1 MQRSNQHGPTA
12 DARTRALERFT
23 RLAGAAPTVI
33 ARAPGRVNLIG
44 EHTDYSEGFVL
55 PVAVNADLV
64 ICARARA
71 DDNIRIVSADA
82 SFESQFKIG
91 NHPFQRSAQYV
102 GGVAALLS
110 AATGVKTGADL
121 VLSSDVP
128 SGVGLSSSAA
138 LEVATARA
146 LLRLWQA
153 DLPVRDIVTLC
164 RRAELEWAG
173 VQCGVMDQAIV
184 AMAVEGHGLLLDCRS
199 LDARPVP
206 IPENAAIL
214 VVDSGA
220 DRSLASSAY
229 NDRVRETKEAAER
242 LGVPALRDADSSSV
256 EQLPETLRRR
266 ARHVISEN
274 TRALAFASSRELRER
289 GSLMSASH
297 TSLRDDFEVSSPA
310 LDAIFQAANSIDGVY
325 GAKLTGAGFGGCV
338 VLLADAEQAEA
349 VAAALLS
356 RVTARSVYRFQP
368 AGGASAE

>member
-1 MQRSNQHGPTA
+1 MQRGAHSQATTA
-12 DARTRALERFT
+12 NARTRAIERFR
-23 RLAGAAPTVI
+23 RLAGAAPTVV

-44 EHTDYSEGFVL
+44 EHTDYSDGFVL
-55 PVAVNADLV
+55 PVAVDADLV

-71 DDNIRIVSADA
+71 DDNIRIVSANA

-91 NHPFQRSAQYV
+91 NRPFQRTAQYV

-110 AATGVKTGADL
+110 AATGVKAGADL
-121 VLSSDVP
+121 VLSSNVP

-184 AMAVEGHGLLLDCRS
+184 AMAVEGHGLLLDCRT
-199 LDARPVP
+199 LEATPVP

-229 NDRVRETKEAAER
+229 NDRVRETKQAAEL
-242 LGVPALRDADSSSV
+242 LGVPALRECGLAFGGATAGNAASTCTPRRFREYTRPRLRGFARV
-256 EQLPETLRRR
+256 ARARGAHERVAYIAARRLRRSPR
-266 ARHVISEN
+266 RLSMRSSWPRTRSMVFTARK
-274 TRALAFASSRELRER
+274 
-289 GSLMSASH
+289 
-297 TSLRDDFEVSSPA
+297 SPA
-310 LDAIFQAANSIDGVY
+310 PGS
-325 GAKLTGAGFGGCV
+325 
-338 VLLADAEQAEA
+338 
-349 VAAALLS
+349 AAALSYSPMPSERTL
-356 RVTARSVYRFQP
+356 
-368 AGGASAE
+368 